1 MPGMTAFCIGAINMR
16 NVVTY
21 MGVNIWRNQGRGYGL
36 RWSALGYGAADTL
49 AGMKQLIKEGL
60 GK

>member
-1 MPGMTAFCIGAINMR
+1 MR

-21 MGVNIWRNQGRGYGL
+21 MGVNIWRNQGIGYGL

-49 AGMKQLIKEGL
+49 ASMKQLIKEGL

>member
-1 MPGMTAFCIGAINMR
+1 MTAFCIGAINMR

-21 MGVNIWRNQGRGYGL
+21 MGVNIWRNQGIGYGL
-36 RWSALGYGAADTL
+36 KWSALGYGAADTL